1 MKVVIEDRAEM
12 QAIFGRAQ
20 VGRLGLADENEP
32 YVVPLNFVYSDGR
45 ICFHTGLEGR
55 KLDIMWKN
63 PRVCFEVDEILEV
76 VINEETTCFSTAYYK
91 SVIAW
96 GSVRVL
102 DDAAEKMKALDLL
115 MEKYAAG
122 KKYEPIPEY
131 ALAIVNVCEIKI
143 EEMTGK
149 ANLPD
154 DGESPQT

>member
-12 QAIFGRAQ
+12 QGILDRAQ

-32 YVVPLNFVYSDGR
+32 YVVPLNFVYSDGH
-45 ICFHTGLEGR
+45 IYFHTGLEGR

-96 GSVRVL
+96 GNARLL
-102 DDAAEKMKALDLL
+102 DDDTEKMKALDLL
-115 MEKYAAG
+115 MQKYAEG
-122 KKYEPIPEY
+122 KKYEPIPEHT
-131 ALAIVNVCEIKI
+131 LAIVTVCEMKI
-143 EEMTGK
+143 DKMTGK

-154 DGESPQT
+154 DGESSP